1 MVFEVCV
8 LGSGSSGNAT
18 LIRAG
23 EDVMLVDAG
32 FSCREITRRLASVGV
47 LPESIKGICVSHEHA
62 DHISGLFQMQ
72 KQYGIPLFANS
83 GTAEAVHL
91 RQKSGTCRWH
101 VFHNGSPFGV
111 GAMNVL
117 PFSVP
122 HDAYDPVGFVVAVDN
137 MRVGIVTDAG
147 TPTALMRQRLSTCQ
161 IVIIESNHDEEM
173 VKEAERP
180 WTLKQRILGRQGH
193 LSNVQSADMLAE
205 FAGPQLQHVFLVHLS
220 DECNTPEKAFE
231 THRARLDADGHQ
243 HVSLTVSPQ
252 GEPTEFR
259 ACEIPVAM
267 EA

>member
-1 MVFEVCV
+1 MAIEVCV

-18 LIRAG
+18 LIRSG
-23 EDVMLVDAG
+23 DDVMLVDAG
-32 FSCREITRRLASVGV
+32 FSCREITRRMASVGV
-47 LPESIKGICVSHEHA
+47 QPESVRGICVSHEHA

-91 RQKSGTCRWH
+91 RQKTNSCRWH

-111 GAMNVL
+111 GPMNVL

-122 HDAYDPVGFVVAVDN
+122 HDAYDPVGFVVAVN
-137 MRVGIVTDAG
+137 SLRVGIVTDAG

-205 FAGPQLQHVFLVHLS
+205 FAGPQLQHVFLVHV
-220 DECNTPEKAFE
+220 T
-231 THRARLDADGHQ
+231 
-243 HVSLTVSPQ
+243 LTVSPQ
-252 GEPTEFR
+252 DQPTEFR
-259 ACEIPVAM
+259 ACRVPAEV
-267 EA
+267 